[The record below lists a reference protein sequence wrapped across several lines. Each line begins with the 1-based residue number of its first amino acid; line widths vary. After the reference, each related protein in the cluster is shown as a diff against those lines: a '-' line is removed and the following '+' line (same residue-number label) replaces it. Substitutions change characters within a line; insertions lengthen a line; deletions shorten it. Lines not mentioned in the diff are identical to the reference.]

1 MPRPWTRILSLT
13 TGAVLT
19 LPLLALPASAATSA
33 APVPISDSALQA
45 MSTTVGGAKPQP
57 STTTVTHFF
66 STALNPLDSTTFGFN
81 MVGQDPAL
89 QQSTTVTVDI
99 TPLTV
104 NTGGLTF
111 NGSDVL
117 SPTLSSPVFTNNDY
131 TSTPFVSDP
140 TVTKGFRANSASL
153 SPGNTSNQ
161 LEDATMR
168 SQFNKQGT
176 GYHLIL
182 NPVVHPAITIDV
194 PAEQGTLIQT
204 ARGVVAG
211 DIAVKWWSSR
221 IQNLNNS
228 LSYADPTHLQLY
240 LTDNVMLF
248 VGPNPLSCCIIG
260 FHGESEVVGH
270 GSGSTHGNGN
280 QPIQTFAWASYVTP
294 GFFNPQRA
302 WTLQDIDP
310 LSHEIAEWADDPF
323 INSFV
328 QPWTSPAIAPTCSN
342 ILETGDPVVGVG
354 FTKEANT
361 FRQGPTP
368 NGTQVADGFYH
379 PEDEALLPWFMR
391 LNPSPAQLAQSGTN
405 GRYTFM
411 GDLNPFPVF
420 HAAPPTCP
428 A

>member
-1 MPRPWTRILSLT
+1 L
-13 TGAVLT
+13 
-19 LPLLALPASAATSA
+19 
-33 APVPISDSALQA
+33 
-45 MSTTVGGAKPQP
+45 
-57 STTTVTHFF
+57 THFF
-66 STALNPLDSTTFGFN
+66 RTALNPLDATAFGFN
-81 MVGQDPAL
+81 MVGQDPSL
-89 QQSTTVTVDI
+89 QQSTTITVDV
-99 TPLTV
+99 TPLNV
-104 NTGGLTF
+104 NVGGETF

-117 SPTLSSPVFTNNDY
+117 QPTLNSPVFTNNDY
-131 TSTPFVSDP
+131 TSTQFVSDRA
-140 TVTKGFRANSASL
+140 VAKGFTAGGIL
-153 SPGNTSNQ
+153 SPGNSSNQ

-168 SQFNKQGT
+168 SQFNEQGT

-194 PAEQGTLIQT
+194 PGDNGALIQT

-211 DIAVKWWSSR
+211 DVAVKWWSTR

-240 LTDNVMLF
+240 LTDNVMNF
-248 VGPNPLSCCIIG
+248 VGTNPLNCCIIG
-260 FHGESEVVGH
+260 FHGASEVVGH
-270 GSGSTHGNGN
+270 GLGSTHGNGN

-302 WTLQDIDP
+302 WTLQDIDA

-323 INSFV
+323 INNFV
-328 QPWTSPAIAPTCSN
+328 QPWTSPAIAPTCSG
-342 ILETGDPVVGVG
+342 ILETGDLFVETG
-354 FTKEANT
+354 FTTETNT

-405 GRYTFM
+405 GRYSFM
-411 GDLNPFPVF
+411 GDLNQFAVF
-420 HAAPPTCP
+420 HSAPPGCP

>member
-1 MPRPWTRILSLT
+1 MFRPLAGKLALAAGVAITF
-13 TGAVLT
+13 
-19 LPLLALPASAATSA
+19 PLVALPASAASSP
-33 APVPISDSALQA
+33 APLGISDSALQA
-45 MSTTVGGAKPQP
+45 TSTVVGGAKPQP
-57 STTTVTHFF
+57 SANTVTHFF
-66 STALNPLDSTTFGFN
+66 STAFNPLDSTTFGFN

-99 TPLTV
+99 TPLNV
-104 NTGGLTF
+104 NTGGLAF

-117 SPTLSSPVFTNNDY
+117 SSTLSSPVFTNNDY
-131 TSTPFVSDP
+131 TTTPFVSDP
-140 TVTKGFRANSASL
+140 TVTKGFRANAESL
-153 SPGNTSNQ
+153 SPDNTSNQ
-161 LEDATMR
+161 LEDAIMR
-168 SQFNKQGT
+168 SQFNEQGT

-194 PAEQGTLIQT
+194 PSELGTLIQT
-204 ARGVVAG
+204 PRGVVAG
-211 DIAVKWWSSR
+211 DVQVKWWSTR

-248 VGPNPLSCCIIG
+248 SGTNPLNCCIIG
-260 FHGESEVVGH
+260 FHGASEVVGH
-270 GSGSTHGNGN
+270 GTGSTHGNGN
-280 QPIQTFAWASYVTP
+280 QKIQTFAWASYVTP

-302 WTLQDIDP
+302 WTLQDIDA
-310 LSHEIAEWADDPF
+310 LSHEVSEWADDPF

-354 FTKEANT
+354 FAKEANV

-405 GRYTFM
+405 GRYVFM

-420 HAAPPTCP
+420 HAAPPACP

>member
-1 MPRPWTRILSLT
+1 MIRPFA
-13 TGAVLT
+13 GK
-19 LPLLALPASAATSA
+19 LAAAAGVAITIPFLASPASAVSSP
-33 APVPISDSALQA
+33 APAVIPDSALQA

-57 STTTVTHFF
+57 STNTLTHFF
-66 STALNPLDSTTFGFN
+66 RTTFNPLDGTTFGFN

-89 QQSTTVTVDI
+89 QRSTTITVDVTPLNVTV
-99 TPLTV
+99 
-104 NTGGLTF
+104 GGRTF
-111 NGSDVL
+111 NGTDIL
-117 SPTLSSPVFTNNDY
+117 QPTLNSPVFTNNDY
-131 TSTPFVSDP
+131 TSTQFVSDP
-140 TVTKGFRANSASL
+140 TVAKGFTTGGSL

-168 SQFNKQGT
+168 SQFNEQGT
-176 GYHLIL
+176 GYHLLL
-182 NPVVHPAITIDV
+182 NPVLHPAISIDV
-194 PAEQGTLIQT
+194 PSSQGTLIQT

-211 DIAVKWWSSR
+211 DVASMWWATQ

-240 LTDNVMLF
+240 LTDNMMLF
-248 VGPNPLSCCIIG
+248 VGRNPLACCIIG
-260 FHGESEVVGH
+260 FHGASEVPGH
-270 GSGSTHGNGN
+270 GLGSTHGNGS
-280 QPIQTFAWASYVTP
+280 QAIQTFAWASYTTP
-294 GFFNPQRA
+294 GFFNPMRA

-323 INSFV
+323 INNFV

-342 ILETGDPVVGVG
+342 VLETGDPVVGVG

-391 LNPSPAQLAQSGTN
+391 LNPSPAQTAQSGTN

-420 HAAPPTCP
+420 HAPPPGCP

>member
-1 MPRPWTRILSLT
+1 MPRPLTRILGLT

-194 PAEQGTLIQT
+194 QAEQGTLIQT

-260 FHGESEVVGH
+260 FHGASEVVGH

-328 QPWTSPAIAPTCSN
+328 QPWTSPAIAPMCSN

-420 HAAPPTCP
+420 HAAPPACP

>member
-1 MPRPWTRILSLT
+1 MTRPIA
-13 TGAVLT
+13 GK
-19 LPLLALPASAATSA
+19 LALAAGVAISIPFMAAAANAASSPA
-33 APVPISDSALQA
+33 PIVIPDSALHA

-57 STTTVTHFF
+57 STNTLTHFF
-66 STALNPLDSTTFGFN
+66 RTAFNPLDSTTFGFN

-89 QQSTTVTVDI
+89 RRSTTITVDV
-99 TPLTV
+99 TPLNV
-104 NTGGLTF
+104 NVGGATF
-111 NGSDVL
+111 NGTDIL
-117 SPTLSSPVFTNNDY
+117 QPTLTSPVFTDNDY
-131 TSTPFVSDP
+131 TSTQFVSDP
-140 TVTKGFRANSASL
+140 AVANGHGPGGTL

-168 SQFNKQGT
+168 SQFNEQGT
-176 GYHLIL
+176 GYHLLL
-182 NPVVHPAITIDV
+182 NPVLHPAITIDV
-194 PAEQGTLIQT
+194 PNPQGTLIQT

-211 DIAVKWWSSR
+211 DVDATWWSTR

-248 VGPNPLSCCIIG
+248 TMDNPLSCCVIG
-260 FHGESEVVGH
+260 FHGASEVVGH
-270 GSGSTHGNGN
+270 GTGSGHGNGN

-310 LSHEIAEWADDPF
+310 LSHEISEWADDPF
-323 INSFV
+323 INNFV
-328 QPWTSPAIAPTCSN
+328 QPWTSPAIAPVCSN
-342 ILETGDPVVGVG
+342 VLETGDPVVGVG
-354 FTKEANT
+354 FTKETNT

-391 LNPSPAQLAQSGTN
+391 LNPSPAQINQGGTN

-411 GDLNPFPVF
+411 ADLNPFPVF
-420 HAAPPTCP
+420 HAAPPACP